1 MKIENVHLITFS
13 PTHTSKR
20 VGEAIVRGLG
30 IENSKKVDLTFQA
43 LDEYEIPTTDL
54 ALISVPVYGG
64 KVAPLALQRL
74 EGIRSNGAPVV
85 LVVVYG
91 NRAYEKALQ
100 QLDAFVTERGFK
112 VISGGTFIGEH
123 SYSTPSNP
131 IAVGRPDADDL
142 QFAEEY
148 GQKLLFKIEQAADLE
163 HLYGVDVLRIQRP
176 SQPIFPM
183 LRFIW
188 QLSQWRKQGVV
199 MPRTPQVDA
208 NFRWTTDKHIA
219 YLDADKL
226 TAPLH
231 LRKWQAGDWFIPL
244 GMKGKKLVSNYLT
257 DRKYSLWQKE
267 QQYVLCCNNDIVW
280 LVGERIDQRYCI
292 TEETKKALVVNFEL

>member
-123 SYSTPSNP
+123 SYSTLSNP

-148 GQKLLFKIEQAADLE
+148 GQKLLFKIEQNTIFQYMPMVYAKFLFSVLWLVAASKKIWKPR
-163 HLYGVDVLRIQRP
+163 VLIILTRIVFQN
-176 SQPIFPM
+176 
-183 LRFIW
+183 L
-188 QLSQWRKQGVV
+188 
-199 MPRTPQVDA
+199 PQK
-208 NFRWTTDKHIA
+208 R
-219 YLDADKL
+219 
-226 TAPLH
+226 
-231 LRKWQAGDWFIPL
+231 IPL
-244 GMKGKKLVSNYLT
+244 SKSKCALMPTVQVTHGRHCL
-257 DRKYSLWQKE
+257 
-267 QQYVLCCNNDIVW
+267 
-280 LVGERIDQRYCI
+280 IDQ
-292 TEETKKALVVNFEL
+292 FQFDELLSTAQNNPPCESSHREDFWLYK

>member
-123 SYSTPSNP
+123 SYSTSSTP

-208 NFRWTTDKHIA
+208 TLCTQCGA
-219 YLDADKL
+219 CVKL
-226 TAPLH
+226 CPTQAITLGEEGCVTEKERCIKCCACVKMCPQQARSFDTPYAPLISSNFKK
-231 LRKWQAGDWFIPL
+231 RKQ
-244 GMKGKKLVSNYLT
+244 N
-257 DRKYSLWQKE
+257 
-267 QQYVLCCNNDIVW
+267 
-280 LVGERIDQRYCI
+280 RII
-292 TEETKKALVVNFEL
+292 I

>member
-30 IENSKKVDLTFQA
+30 IENINKVDLTFQA

-91 NRAYEKALQ
+91 NRAFEKALQ

-148 GQKLLFKIEQAADLE
+148 GQKLLFKLQQATDLE

-199 MPRTPQVDA
+199 MPRTPQVDTA
-208 NFRWTTDKHIA
+208 LCTQCGA
-219 YLDADKL
+219 CVKL
-226 TAPLH
+226 CPTQAITLGEEGCVTEKERCIKCCACVKMCPQQARSFDTPYAPLISSNFKK
-231 LRKWQAGDWFIPL
+231 RKQ
-244 GMKGKKLVSNYLT
+244 N
-257 DRKYSLWQKE
+257 
-267 QQYVLCCNNDIVW
+267 
-280 LVGERIDQRYCI
+280 RII
-292 TEETKKALVVNFEL
+292 I

>member
-208 NFRWTTDKHIA
+208 TLCTQCGACVNLCPTQAITLGEEGCVTEKERCIKCCACVKMCPQKARSFDTP
-219 YLDADKL
+219 Y
-226 TAPLH
+226 APLISGNFKK
-231 LRKWQAGDWFIPL
+231 RKQ
-244 GMKGKKLVSNYLT
+244 N
-257 DRKYSLWQKE
+257 
-267 QQYVLCCNNDIVW
+267 
-280 LVGERIDQRYCI
+280 RII
-292 TEETKKALVVNFEL
+292 I

>member
-30 IENSKKVDLTFQA
+30 IENIKTIDLTYQA
-43 LDEYEIPTTDL
+43 LDEYEIAATDM
-54 ALISVPVYGG
+54 ALIAVPVYGG

-74 EGIRSNGAPVV
+74 AGIRSNGAPVV

-100 QLDAFVTERGFK
+100 QLDAFVSERGFK

-123 SYSTPSNP
+123 SYSTNRYP
-131 IAVGRPDADDL
+131 IAAGRPDADDL
-142 QFAEEY
+142 LFAEEY
-148 GQKLLFKIEQAADLE
+148 GQKLLFKIQQAADLE

-188 QLSQWRKQGVV
+188 QLSQWRKKGVV

-208 NFRWTTDKHIA
+208 NLCTLCGVCVELCPTKAISMGEAGCVTEKDKCIKCCA
-219 YLDADKL
+219 CVKMCPQKARSFDTPY
-226 TAPLH
+226 APLISGNFKK
-231 LRKWQAGDWFIPL
+231 RKQNRI
-244 GMKGKKLVSNYLT
+244 
-257 DRKYSLWQKE
+257 
-267 QQYVLCCNNDIVW
+267 IV
-280 LVGERIDQRYCI
+280 
-292 TEETKKALVVNFEL
+292 

>member
-100 QLDAFVTERGFK
+100 NLAGAKNLNTPNDILALEYAKALQNTNITPIFIQREQANYNEEK
-112 VISGGTFIGEH
+112 ISGFERSQKKPASCNGRICHHCWPYVYVGDDAVLQRHVE
-123 SYSTPSNP
+123 
-131 IAVGRPDADDL
+131 IATHQNALAGNIQVFYGL
-142 QFAEEY
+142 FA
-148 GQKLLFKIEQAADLE
+148 QIAHTKHPFK
-163 HLYGVDVLRIQRP
+163 
-176 SQPIFPM
+176 
-183 LRFIW
+183 
-188 QLSQWRKQGVV
+188 
-199 MPRTPQVDA
+199 
-208 NFRWTTDKHIA
+208 N
-219 YLDADKL
+219 
-226 TAPLH
+226 
-231 LRKWQAGDWFIPL
+231 
-244 GMKGKKLVSNYLT
+244 
-257 DRKYSLWQKE
+257 
-267 QQYVLCCNNDIVW
+267 
-280 LVGERIDQRYCI
+280 
-292 TEETKKALVVNFEL
+292 

>member
-208 NFRWTTDKHIA
+208 TLCTQCGACVNLCPTQAITLGEEGCVTEKERCIKCCACVKMCPQQARSFDTP
-219 YLDADKL
+219 Y
-226 TAPLH
+226 APLISGNFKK
-231 LRKWQAGDWFIPL
+231 RKQ
-244 GMKGKKLVSNYLT
+244 N
-257 DRKYSLWQKE
+257 
-267 QQYVLCCNNDIVW
+267 
-280 LVGERIDQRYCI
+280 RII
-292 TEETKKALVVNFEL
+292 I

>member
-131 IAVGRPDADDL
+131 IAVGRPDTDDL

-208 NFRWTTDKHIA
+208 TLCTQCGACVNLCPTQAITLGEEGCVTEKERCIKCCACVKMCPQKARSFDTP
-219 YLDADKL
+219 Y
-226 TAPLH
+226 APLISGNFKK
-231 LRKWQAGDWFIPL
+231 RKQ
-244 GMKGKKLVSNYLT
+244 N
-257 DRKYSLWQKE
+257 
-267 QQYVLCCNNDIVW
+267 
-280 LVGERIDQRYCI
+280 RII
-292 TEETKKALVVNFEL
+292 I

>member
-123 SYSTPSNP
+123 SYSTNSNP

-208 NFRWTTDKHIA
+208 TLCTHCGA
-219 YLDADKL
+219 CVKL
-226 TAPLH
+226 CPTQAITLGEEGCVTEKERCIKCCACVKMCPQQARSFDTPYAPLISGNFKK
-231 LRKWQAGDWFIPL
+231 RKQ
-244 GMKGKKLVSNYLT
+244 N
-257 DRKYSLWQKE
+257 
-267 QQYVLCCNNDIVW
+267 
-280 LVGERIDQRYCI
+280 RII
-292 TEETKKALVVNFEL
+292 I

>member
-123 SYSTPSNP
+123 SYSTSRNP

-148 GQKLLFKIEQAADLE
+148 GQKLLFKIKQAADLE

-208 NFRWTTDKHIA
+208 TLCTQCGACVKQCPTHAITLGEEGCVTEKERCIKCCACVKMCPQQARSFDTP
-219 YLDADKL
+219 Y
-226 TAPLH
+226 APLISSNFKK
-231 LRKWQAGDWFIPL
+231 RKQ
-244 GMKGKKLVSNYLT
+244 N
-257 DRKYSLWQKE
+257 
-267 QQYVLCCNNDIVW
+267 
-280 LVGERIDQRYCI
+280 RII
-292 TEETKKALVVNFEL
+292 I

>member
-1 MKIENVHLITFS
+1 MPYLYQNSYETMKIENLHLITFS

-20 VGEAIVRGLG
+20 VGEAIVHGLG
-30 IENSKKVDLTFQA
+30 IESIKTVDLTFQEPG
-43 LDEYEIPTTDL
+43 EYEIPATDM

-74 EGIRSNGAPVV
+74 DGIRSNGAPVV

-100 QLDAFVTERGFK
+100 QLDAFVSERGFK

-123 SYSTPSNP
+123 SYSTSSNP
-131 IAVGRPDADDL
+131 IAAGRPDADDL

-148 GQKLLFKIEQAADLE
+148 GKKLLFKIEQAADLE

-208 NFRWTTDKHIA
+208 NLCTLCGACVEMCPTQAISMREEGCVTDKDQCIKCCA
-219 YLDADKL
+219 CVKMCPQQARSFDTPY
-226 TAPLH
+226 APLISNNFKK
-231 LRKWQAGDWFIPL
+231 RKQ
-244 GMKGKKLVSNYLT
+244 N
-257 DRKYSLWQKE
+257 
-267 QQYVLCCNNDIVW
+267 
-280 LVGERIDQRYCI
+280 RII
-292 TEETKKALVVNFEL
+292 I

>member
-131 IAVGRPDADDL
+131 IAVGRPDTDDL

-208 NFRWTTDKHIA
+208 TLCTQCGACVNLCPTQAITLGEEGCVTEKERCIKCCACVKMCPQQARSFDTP
-219 YLDADKL
+219 Y
-226 TAPLH
+226 APLISGNFKK
-231 LRKWQAGDWFIPL
+231 RKQ
-244 GMKGKKLVSNYLT
+244 N
-257 DRKYSLWQKE
+257 
-267 QQYVLCCNNDIVW
+267 
-280 LVGERIDQRYCI
+280 RII
-292 TEETKKALVVNFEL
+292 I

>member
-208 NFRWTTDKHIA
+208 TLCTQCGA
-219 YLDADKL
+219 CVKL
-226 TAPLH
+226 CQTQAITLGEEGCVTEKERCIKCCACVKMCPQQARSFDTPYAPLISGNFKK
-231 LRKWQAGDWFIPL
+231 RKQ
-244 GMKGKKLVSNYLT
+244 N
-257 DRKYSLWQKE
+257 
-267 QQYVLCCNNDIVW
+267 
-280 LVGERIDQRYCI
+280 RII
-292 TEETKKALVVNFEL
+292 I

>member
-91 NRAYEKALQ
+91 NRSYEKALQ

-131 IAVGRPDADDL
+131 IAVGRPDTDDL

-208 NFRWTTDKHIA
+208 TLCKQCGA
-219 YLDADKL
+219 CVKL
-226 TAPLH
+226 CPTQAITLGEEGCVTEKERCIKCCACVKMCPQKARSFDTPYAPLISGNFKK
-231 LRKWQAGDWFIPL
+231 RKQ
-244 GMKGKKLVSNYLT
+244 N
-257 DRKYSLWQKE
+257 
-267 QQYVLCCNNDIVW
+267 
-280 LVGERIDQRYCI
+280 RII
-292 TEETKKALVVNFEL
+292 I